1 MAYRL
6 IAEERMA
13 KGSCEDGHGIAVG
26 LGEMVV
32 SQWSNCVL
40 VAYGLGSCIGLAAY
54 DPVESVGGLL
64 HAVLPRHR
72 DGDANPAKFVDTG
85 IPALIAE
92 MERCGAKASRI
103 RWYAA
108 GGAQMLTAP
117 GFRGMFNIGQQNQEM
132 MQKVLAQYG
141 FALSGA
147 SLGGHVGRTLRLY
160 LPDGRVTVRFAGQG
174 EEELSRT

>member
-1 MAYRL
+1 MAYRS
-6 IAEERMA
+6 IVKEKVAGGSYEESRA
-13 KGSCEDGHGIAVG
+13 VAVG

-32 SQWSNCVL
+32 SRRSDCVL

-54 DPVESVGGLL
+54 DPVESIGGLL

-72 DGDANPAKFVDTG
+72 DNDVNPAKFVDTG

-92 MERCGAKASRI
+92 MERQGAKASRL

-108 GGAQMLTAP
+108 GGAQMLTTSS
-117 GFRGMFNIGQQNQEM
+117 FQGMFNIGQQNLET
-132 MQKVLAQYG
+132 MQRVLAQYG
-141 FALSGA
+141 FVLSGA
-147 SLGGHVGRTLRLY
+147 SLGGHVGRTLKLY
-160 LPDGRVTVRFAGQG
+160 LPDGRVTVRFAGQE